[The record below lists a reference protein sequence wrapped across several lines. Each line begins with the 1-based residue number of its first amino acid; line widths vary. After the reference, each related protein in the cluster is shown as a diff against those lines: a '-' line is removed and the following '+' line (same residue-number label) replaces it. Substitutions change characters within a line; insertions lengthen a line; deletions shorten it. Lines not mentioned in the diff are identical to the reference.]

1 MENNS
6 NGVGD
11 FIKNII
17 KNGLKKVGKAIV
29 LKLALPVIIIFIVIA
44 GCVLVVKLADG
55 VFKQGDQSNAPYMVS
70 TYTNSVS
77 IDEDGNITT
86 EMTAQELWNE
96 MVKHDNR
103 IVKYLD
109 SPEELVKLMNAQLV
123 TQYPDTR
130 KDPTKSY
137 DWDKINDKDSNKV
150 QGIIKFKRADE
161 NNNITTL
168 SYVSPTK
175 FQEYID
181 NYNSTGNQKD
191 LKEVM
196 KHYTLEKATS
206 SDTGTASP
214 IAKGTTI
221 NIPSGLGSVHTY
233 MGWQCITST
242 TSTQYKLRE
251 KAGMNFDDEGFG
263 KINGR
268 YVIAC
273 TTTYGTIGDYID
285 FYQEDGTII
294 PCIIGDIKN
303 QNDAGCTK
311 WGHLNGTCI
320 IEFIVNKDTW
330 YTNGSGSHTNPG
342 TSNCHSEWHQN
353 LTKAVNGGSY
363 FDDSSFG
370 ADNVKENGSSTD
382 TGEMKWPSDSTTITS
397 TFGPRSA
404 PLPGASTN
412 HGAVDI
418 GTPIGTNVYACES
431 GTIETA
437 TNAGNAGNMVTIN
450 HGNGFVS
457 KYMHLSEFKVKKG
470 ETVNKGQII
479 ALSGN
484 TGNSTGPHLHFQL
497 EKDGTKV
504 DPLDYK
510 YDKDVGNGTEG
521 IGSTTGGNNEG
532 FNGYYAKVAT
542 ISEYSNKIESND
554 SATDSSN
561 ISSSTLGTKTF
572 RYDEFVSGYTMP
584 FDYLWAYLVIS
595 EDKNF
600 SLDLADLVYGS
611 EIEITIHDNLEVNTE
626 EVVDTYTKKKKT
638 ETTAKVIVNYGQESS
653 TEHSAEADE
662 SWTDEESND
671 YKVAQTTVTTTDT
684 LDIALTKANVWIV
697 DHEQEFTYQE
707 PVKTDSSNVQN
718 LEDIPYPE
726 NPDETTQNQDTYGH
740 ATALLNSQIEEY
752 KKSWTVVGGY
762 VNSIEEKIYNATVNR
777 KKTTTNTIE
786 TTKYVSL
793 PATNE
798 EKTDKKATEPNF
810 VTIFLSEKCRKA
822 RNIILNAK
830 EWLFKILEEN
840 DTTKNM
846 VDLTK
851 YLLYKATGRDYGV
864 KEYDFSTF
872 DPSTFTDTENEN
884 NDSDFDN
891 FKKWLHNLEG
901 GSVSSDGKY
910 YIVESDGSSTG
921 SAVGHGVDIGTHG
934 AELRKAGYSTTIG
947 SKIPID
953 VVDAIEEKEI
963 QSNIKTVKSK
973 SKGLDLTQYQI
984 YAMVARTY
992 NCGAAGAFTTR
1003 NGKNFKKAYKAY
1015 WDKNKDD
1022 KYGKKEKVSYNQEFY
1037 VKYMASPTTSQG
1049 KYLEGLENRRKSE
1062 WILFQTGWFDHSV
1075 NAYCSNGDSD
1085 GSGANITTKLT
1096 GEKKEKM
1103 QKLIAR
1109 AIQIAN
1115 DEDYK
1120 YYRYS
1125 KARRNDKYYYDC
1137 SSFCARLYKE
1147 FFNLTIP
1154 NTTYGYGSKGYK
1166 GSPNSVKLQPG
1177 DILYRSDHV
1186 ELYIGNNKRAG
1197 AHTSSY
1203 PAPDQISITKG
1214 IGNFT
1219 KVYRFVE

>member
-1 MENNS
+1 MGDNS
-6 NGVGD
+6 NGVGT
-11 FIKNII
+11 FIKNTI
-17 KNGLKKVGKAIV
+17 KNGLKKVGKTIAI
-29 LKLALPVIIIFIVIA
+29 KLALPVIVIA
-44 GCVLVVKLADG
+44 ILIAGFVLLVKLADG
-55 VFKQGDQSNAPYMVS
+55 KFKYGDKSNAPYMVS

-86 EMTAQELWNE
+86 EMTAQELWDE

-130 KDPTKSY
+130 KDPTKEY
-137 DWDKINDKDSNKV
+137 DWDKINDANSNKV

-161 NNNITTL
+161 NENITTL
-168 SYVSPTK
+168 SYISPTK

-181 NYNSTGNQKD
+181 KYNSTGDQKA
-191 LKEVM
+191 LEEVM
-196 KHYTLEKATS
+196 KHYTLEKATAS
-206 SDTGTASP
+206 SNGTASP

-251 KAGMNFDDEGFG
+251 KAGMKFDDEGFG

-273 TTTYGTIGDYID
+273 TTTYGTVGDYID

-303 QNDAGCTK
+303 QNDAGCNK
-311 WGHLNGTCI
+311 WGHENGTCI
-320 IEFIVNKDTW
+320 IEFVVNKDTW
-330 YTNGSGSHTNPG
+330 YSSGHANPG
-342 TSNCHSEWHQN
+342 TSNCHPEWHKN

-370 ADNVKENGSSTD
+370 ADNVKENGNSTD
-382 TGEMKWPSDSTTITS
+382 EGAMKWPSDSTTITS

-418 GTPIGTNVYACES
+418 GTDIGTNVYACES

-437 TNAGNAGNMVTIN
+437 TTAGNAGKMVTIN

-457 KYMHLSEFKVKKG
+457 KYMHLSEFKVKQG

-521 IGSTTGGNNEG
+521 IGSNVSGSNDGY
-532 FNGYYAKVAT
+532 NGYYAKVAT
-542 ISEYSNKIESND
+542 LSEYSNKIESND
-554 SATDSSN
+554 PATDSSN
-561 ISSSTLGTKTF
+561 ISSSTLGEKTF
-572 RYDEFVSGYTMP
+572 KYDEFVSQYTMP
-584 FDYLWAYLVIS
+584 FDYLWAFLVIS
-595 EDKNF
+595 EDKKF
-600 SLDLADLVYGS
+600 ALELADLVYGS
-611 EIEITIHDNLEVNTE
+611 EIEITIHDKVEVNTDT
-626 EVVDTYTKKKKT
+626 VVDTYTKKKKT
-638 ETTAKVIVNYGQESS
+638 DTTAKVTVNYGKEKS
-653 TEHSAEADE
+653 TEHAD
-662 SWTDEESND
+662 SFDGTWSDEDSNN
-671 YKVAQTTVTTTDT
+671 YKTTQTTTTTTDT

-697 DHEQEFTYQE
+697 DYEQKFTYQKPE
-707 PVKTDSSNVQN
+707 KPTVSSNEQQ
-718 LEDIPYPE
+718 LEDIPYPNE
-726 NPDETTQNQDTYGH
+726 PDEITKDQDTYGH
-740 ATALLNSQIEEY
+740 AAQLLSDKIEEY
-752 KKSWTVVGGY
+752 KKSWAVVGGY
-762 VNSIEEKIYNATVNR
+762 VNSIEEKIYNATVDR
-777 KKTTTNTIE
+777 KKVTTNSIL
-786 TTKYVSL
+786 TTEYVPS
-793 PATNE
+793 PANTE
-798 EKTDKKATEPNF
+798 EKTDKKATKPNF
-810 VTIFLSEKCRKA
+810 VTIFLSEKCTKA
-822 RNIILNAK
+822 KNIILNAK
-830 EWLFKILEEN
+830 EWLFKILSEN
-840 DTTKNM
+840 DSTKNM

-851 YLLYKATGRDYGV
+851 YLLYKATGKDYGV
-864 KEYDFSTF
+864 KEYDFSAF
-872 DPSTFTDTENEN
+872 DPATFTDTDIEN
-884 NDSDFDN
+884 NDNDLEN
-891 FKKWLHNLEG
+891 FKKWLHELEG
-901 GSVSSDGKY
+901 GTVSSDGKY
-910 YIVESDGSSTG
+910 YIVERDGSPTG

-934 AELRKAGYSTTIG
+934 AELRRAGYSTELG
-947 SKIPID
+947 SKIPVD
-953 VVDAIEEKEI
+953 VVDKIEEKEI

-973 SKGLDLTQYQI
+973 TKGLNLTKYQI

-992 NCGAAGAFTTR
+992 NCGSSGAFTTR
-1003 NGKNFKKAYKAY
+1003 NGKDFKKAYKAY

-1022 KYGKKEKVSYNQEFY
+1022 KYGKKDKVSYNQELY
-1037 VKYMASPTTSQG
+1037 VKYMSSPTTSEG
-1049 KYLEGLENRRKSE
+1049 EYLLGLETRRKSE
-1062 WILFQTGWFDHSV
+1062 WLLFQTGWFDHGV

-1085 GSGANITTKLT
+1085 VSGANITTKLT

-1125 KARRNDKYYYDC
+1125 QSRRNEKYYFDC
-1137 SSFCARLYKE
+1137 SSFCARLYKKY
-1147 FFNLTIP
+1147 FNLTLP

-1166 GSPNSVKLQPG
+1166 GSPNRVKLQPG
-1177 DILYRSDHV
+1177 DILYRDGHV

-1197 AHTSSY
+1197 AHTSTY
-1203 PAPDQISITKG
+1203 PAPDQISIEKG